1 MRVDV
6 ELLQREI
13 GRLVVLARQFQYHNV
28 SELSVEYQQLLVLI
42 LLQSEITREN
52 IIVQSYFH

>member
-13 GRLVVLARQFQYHNV
+13 DRLVVLARQFQYHNV
-28 SELSVEYQQLLVLI
+28 SELSVKYQQLLVLI
-42 LLQSEITREN
+42 LLQSEIIRKN
-52 IIVQSYFH
+52 IVQSY